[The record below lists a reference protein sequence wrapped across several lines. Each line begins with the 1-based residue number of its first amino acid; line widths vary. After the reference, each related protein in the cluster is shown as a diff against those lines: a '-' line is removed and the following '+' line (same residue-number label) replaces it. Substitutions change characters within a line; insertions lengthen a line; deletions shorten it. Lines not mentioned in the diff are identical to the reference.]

1 MEKKA
6 YICSPFF
13 GEFPCIRIPKA
24 TKVVNVNLKDW
35 NLPHA
40 AIPVN
45 YTSEFQ
51 DVFEGTIYISDHFR
65 SSAGLF
71 L

>member
-1 MEKKA
+1 MKKKP

-24 TKVVNVNLKDW
+24 TKDVNVNLKDR

-45 YTSEFQ
+45 YTSDFQ
-51 DVFEGTIYISDHFR
+51 YVFEATMYMSDHFR
-65 SSAGLF
+65 SSACLF